1 MVKQLMARKKTLVLG
16 IGNILMGNEGIGV
29 HAVRYLEK
37 HYTLPDVDYLDGG
50 TGGFHLMEHF
60 QSYDH
65 VILIDATLDNQ
76 PPGTIQV
83 LHPQFSSD
91 YPPTLTAH
99 DIGLKDM
106 LDAIH
111 LLQQQP
117 RITLVAISIPALRA
131 LSTELS
137 PAMQQKLPEIAHI
150 VLGLLSNSS
159 E

>member
-1 MVKQLMARKKTLVLG
+1 MAQKKTLVLG
-16 IGNILMGNEGIGV
+16 IGNILMGDEGIGV
-29 HAVRYLEK
+29 HAVQYLER
-37 HYTLPDVDYLDGG
+37 HHARPDVDYLDGG
-50 TGGFHLMEHF
+50 TGGFHLMEYF

-76 PPGTIQV
+76 PAGTIQV
-83 LHPQFSSD
+83 LHPRFSSD

-117 RITLVAISIPALRA
+117 RITLVAISIPSLGA

-137 PAMQQKLPEIAHI
+137 PELQQKLPEIADTVLRI
-150 VLGLLSNSS
+150 VSESS
-159 E
+159 G